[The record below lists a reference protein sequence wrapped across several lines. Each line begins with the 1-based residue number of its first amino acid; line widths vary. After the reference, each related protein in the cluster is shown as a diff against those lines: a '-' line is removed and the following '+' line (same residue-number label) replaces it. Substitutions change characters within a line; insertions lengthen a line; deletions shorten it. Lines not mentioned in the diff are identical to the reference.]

1 MTIEHD
7 LSPQGIIELAKKP
20 IRATLSGLDFPNI
33 TIELQHHD
41 DDGSPFYNGVLWLD
55 LDNFIVIEMAG
66 ATAFKEA
73 LAIIAYQQQM
83 TKTPLRIDDEVAN
96 SVKYFYEHSQ
106 YGDGVNPL
114 IEHNTGKEITL
125 EMMTKENRK
134 KVDLF
139 FVEKR
144 MKEGKA

>member
-41 DDGSPFYNGVLWLD
+41 DDGSPFYNGILWL
-55 LDNFIVIEMAG
+55 
-66 ATAFKEA
+66 
-73 LAIIAYQQQM
+73 
-83 TKTPLRIDDEVAN
+83 
-96 SVKYFYEHSQ
+96 
-106 YGDGVNPL
+106 GDGVNPL

-134 KVDLF
+134 KVDLL

>member
-7 LSPQGIIELAKKP
+7 LSLQGIIELAKKP
-20 IRATLSGLDFPNI
+20 IRATLSGLGFPNI

-55 LDNFIVIEMAG
+55 IDNFIVIEMAG

-83 TKTPLRIDDEVAN
+83 TKTPLHIDDEVAD

-114 IEHNTGKEITL
+114 IEHNTGNEITL

-134 KVDLF
+134 KIDLL